1 MTQSSESSSR
11 SSGVTFRSLLLGL
24 GMVLLVCVGAP
35 YSIFMVGSSEIT
47 WSFFP
52 IGVGVPFI
60 LVVFGNVLVKRL
72 RRDWALRPAELITIA
87 VMGLVASGIPIFM
100 VGLLLAIPS
109 KPYYGATPENEWASF
124 VQPYLP
130 EWAIP
135 NPQGEAMRW
144 FYEGMPRG
152 EVIPYDAWIGPLFW
166 WLSLIFAVYFACFC
180 LVVILRRQWMEHER
194 LTFPVTEVP
203 RLLTEESESS
213 SLPQILQSRIFW
225 IGCGLPLSILLFNTV
240 SFFEPGFPKIPIP
253 AALTSVQ
260 LYLGAPPFS
269 LHLYFPII
277 GFMYFV
283 GTSISF
289 SIWFFYLLTTVE
301 LGIVTWAGITVTPD
315 TFVYGSMTTLSWQA
329 FGAFTAMVLWSLW
342 MGREHLCAVYRQVF
356 KKSQELNDDDEMMP
370 YRLAVYGLLAASFF
384 ILAWFWRSGMDL
396 HVAILLMFGIFI
408 AYVGITRLV
417 IQAGVY
423 YLTTPMA
430 PQALVVAVTGTAIG
444 PHSLV
449 ALALSYSLCS
459 DIQSIFM
466 PSAAHAAR
474 LGEFFS
480 HRRRLA
486 LAIGLAVVVGF
497 VATIYFVLQWCYQ
510 YGAGNFRSWYFSP
523 GAGAGGMAFDT
534 VVRQLRNP
542 VSTDWTKMALFGIG
556 ATVYSLL
563 SFCHYRFYWWPL
575 HPVGLTISTLWMMQL
590 IGFSVFISWL
600 LKTTILRIGG
610 INLFRQLRPLFI
622 GMIIGFFL
630 GIGISYGVDAIWF
643 FGKGHPVLHG

>member
-1 MTQSSESSSR
+1 MTQSSESSPR

-24 GMVLLVCVGAP
+24 SLVLVVCLGAP
-35 YSIFMVGSSEIT
+35 YSIWMVGSTEIT

-60 LVVFGNVLVKRL
+60 LIVFGNVLVKRL
-72 RRDWALRPAELITIA
+72 RREWALQPAELITIA
-87 VMGLVASGIPIFM
+87 VMGLVTSGIPIFM
-100 VGLLLAIPS
+100 VGLLLSIPS

-135 NPQGEAMRW
+135 SPEGEAMRW

-152 EVIPYDAWIGPLFW
+152 ELIPYDVWIGPLFW

-180 LVVILRRQWMEHER
+180 LVVILRRQWVDHER

-203 RLLTEESESS
+203 RLLTEEDQTS
-213 SLPQILQSRIFW
+213 SLPPILHSRIFW
-225 IGCGLPLSILLFNTV
+225 IGCGLPLSIILFNIV
-240 SFFEPGFPKIPIP
+240 SFFEPGFPRIPIP

-260 LYLGAPPFS
+260 LYLGAPPFN

-283 GTSISF
+283 GTGITF
-289 SIWFFYLLTTVE
+289 SIWFFYLLTLLE
-301 LGIVTWAGITVTPD
+301 LGVVTWAGITTTPD
-315 TFVYGSMTTLSWQA
+315 TFVYGSMAVLSWQA

-342 MGREHLCAVYRQVF
+342 MGRQHLGAVFRQAF
-356 KKSQELNDDDEMMP
+356 KKGRELDDDDEMMP
-370 YRLAVYGLLAASFF
+370 YRLAVYGLLAGSFY
-384 ILAWFWRSGMDL
+384 ILAWLWRSGMDL
-396 HVAILLMFGIFI
+396 HVAILMLFGVFI
-408 AYVGITRLV
+408 AYLGITRLV
-417 IQAGVY
+417 IQAGLY
-423 YLTTPMA
+423 YLTTPIA
-430 PQALVVAVTGTAIG
+430 PQALVVTLTGTAIG

-474 LGEFFS
+474 LGELFS

-497 VATIYFVLQWCYQ
+497 VVTIYFVLQWCYQ

-542 VSTDWTKMALFGIG
+542 VSADWTKLAIFAIG
-556 ATVYSLL
+556 AVVYSLL
-563 SFCHYRFYWWPL
+563 SFGHYRFYWWPL

-600 LKTTILRIGG
+600 LKTVILRIGG
-610 INLFRQLRPLFI
+610 INLFRQLRPFFI
-622 GMIIGFFL
+622 GIIIGFFL

-643 FGKGHPVLHG
+643 FGMGHAILHG